1 MEIREPIYNIAD
13 EVYHKTPESGKGII
27 IDINYSLLTRMYKY
41 NVVFGRAPEDD
52 VWCFGHELCNNQTY

>member
-27 IDINYSLLTRMYKY
+27 IDINYSLLTRMYRY
-41 NVVFGRAPEDD
+41 NVVFGRGPEDN
-52 VWCFGHELCNNQTY
+52 VWYFGHELSDSQIF